1 MYARILGSRQFS
13 VATLESCS
21 MPHPTWCPIALLAAS
36 LCACAAPAPPRPPAE
51 RPIAVPIAPAAPP
64 VAPDAPPDAASPPE
78 VEIRGHQILL
88 DGRLVG
94 DAKRIAELGQL
105 TKVDELFVQL
115 EARRARESDRGAPAQ
130 GEIAVV
136 ADGSVAWIVIESVSR
151 TAAFAGYPVALL
163 RTGVGG
169 LRFRVPTPGAPEESN
184 SEPPWFE
191 IAVDVRERDVEVSLF
206 ELTVAPPSASEG
218 GGFVRTLVKR
228 DVVGPQRERASAA
241 LAELA
246 EAACAKAPRTCLDR
260 IGLRAVPGA
269 SFADIKEV
277 VSTTLGRARQWKERP
292 PGSNPEIL
300 MIRALPREGRFT
312 GPPGSP
318 PSFRA
323 LSMEVSGRL
332 HPEEIRNVVRARFGA
347 LRRCYEAGLLR
358 DPNLAGRIAVRFV
371 IGRDGKVTAVA
382 EDAPQPNSPP
392 PPPAIASMP
401 DRAVV
406 SCVLREFE
414 KFTFPAPEGGV
425 VTVVYPI
432 MFSPS
437 S

>member
-1 MYARILGSRQFS
+1 
-13 VATLESCS
+13 
-21 MPHPTWCPIALLAAS
+21 MPHPTWRPVVLLAAS
-36 LCACAAPAPPRPPAE
+36 LCACAAPAPPRTPTE
-51 RPIAVPIAPAAPP
+51 RPIAVTVAPAAPP
-64 VAPDAPPDAASPPE
+64 VAPEAPPDAASPPE
-78 VEIRGHQILL
+78 VEIRGHQVLL

-94 DAKRIAELGQL
+94 DAKSIAELGQL
-105 TKVDELFVQL
+105 TKVDELFEQL
-115 EARRARESDRGAPAQ
+115 QARRARESDRGAPAQ
-130 GEIAVV
+130 GEIAVA
-136 ADGSVAWIVIESVSR
+136 ADESVAWIVVESVSR

-163 RTGVGG
+163 RTGPGG
-169 LRFRVPTPGAPEESN
+169 LRFRTPVPGSPGEDA
-184 SEPPWFE
+184 SEPPWLE

-206 ELTVAPPSASEG
+206 ELTVSPPSASEG

-228 DVVGPQRERASAA
+228 EAVGPQRERASAA
-241 LAELA
+241 LSELA

-260 IGLRAVPGA
+260 IGLRAVPLA
-269 SFADIKEV
+269 SLADVKEV
-277 VSTTLGRARQWKERP
+277 LSTTLSRARQWKGRQP
-292 PGSNPEIL
+292 ASTPEIL
-300 MIRALPREGRFT
+300 MLRALPREGKFT
-312 GPPGSP
+312 GPPGAP

-332 HPEEIRNVVRARFGA
+332 APEEIRSVVRARFGE
-347 LRRCYEAGLLR
+347 LRKCYEAGLRR
-358 DPNLAGRIAVRFV
+358 DPNLAGRISVRFV

-382 EDAPQPNSPP
+382 EGDLPNSPP
-392 PPPAIASMP
+392 PSPASAPMP

>member
-1 MYARILGSRQFS
+1 MYARILDSRQFS

-94 DAKRIAELGQL
+94 DAKSIAELGQL

-163 RTGVGG
+163 RIGVGG
-169 LRFRVPTPGAPEESN
+169 LRFRTPVPGSPGEEA

-228 DVVGPQRERASAA
+228 EVVGPQRERASAA

-269 SFADIKEV
+269 SFADVKEV
-277 VSTTLGRARQWKERP
+277 VSTTLARARQWTERP
-292 PGSNPEIL
+292 PGSKPEIL
-300 MIRALPREGRFT
+300 MLRALPREGRFT

-332 HPEEIRNVVRARFGA
+332 PPEEIRNVVRARFGA
-347 LRRCYEAGLLR
+347 LRKCYEDGLRR
-358 DPNLAGRIAVRFV
+358 DPNLAGRITVRFV

-382 EDAPQPNSPP
+382 EDAPQPKSPP
-392 PPPAIASMP
+392 QSTASAPMP

>member
-1 MYARILGSRQFS
+1 
-13 VATLESCS
+13 
-21 MPHPTWCPIALLAAS
+21 MPRPTWCPVVLLAAS
-36 LCACAAPAPPRPPAE
+36 LCACAAPAPPRARTE
-51 RPIAVPIAPAAPP
+51 HPIAVTVAPAAPP
-64 VAPDAPPDAASPPE
+64 VAPDDPPDAVSPPE
-78 VEIRGHQILL
+78 VEIRGRQILL

-94 DAKRIAELGQL
+94 DAKSIAELGRL
-105 TKVDELFVQL
+105 TKLDELFEQL
-115 EARRARESDRGAPAQ
+115 QARRARESDRGAPAQ

-136 ADGSVAWIVIESVSR
+136 ADEAVAWIVIESVSR

-163 RTGVGG
+163 RTGVGW
-169 LRFRVPTPGAPEESN
+169 LRFRTPMPGPPDESA

-191 IAVDVRERDVEVSLF
+191 LAVDVRERDVEVILF
-206 ELTVAPPSASEG
+206 ELTVSPPSASEG

-228 DVVGPQRERASAA
+228 EVVGPQRERASAA
-241 LAELA
+241 LSELA

-260 IGLRAVPGA
+260 FGLRAVPGA
-269 SFADIKEV
+269 SLADVKEV
-277 VSTTLGRARQWKERP
+277 VSTTLGRARQWKGRQQA
-292 PGSNPEIL
+292 SQPEIL
-300 MIRALPREGRFT
+300 MLRALPREGRFT

-318 PSFRA
+318 PSFRV

-332 HPEEIRNVVRARFGA
+332 APEEIRNVVRARFGE
-347 LRRCYEAGLLR
+347 LRKCYEAGLRR
-358 DPNLAGRIAVRFV
+358 DPNLAGRITVRFV

-382 EDAPQPNSPP
+382 EDDLPNSPP
-392 PPPAIASMP
+392 PPPTSASMP

>member
-1 MYARILGSRQFS
+1 
-13 VATLESCS
+13 
-21 MPHPTWCPIALLAAS
+21 MPHPTWCPAVLLAAS
-36 LCACAAPAPPRPPAE
+36 LCACAAPAPPRARASTE
-51 RPIAVPIAPAAPP
+51 RPTAVTVAPAAPP

-78 VEIRGHQILL
+78 VEIRGRQILL

-94 DAKRIAELGQL
+94 DAKSIAELGQL
-105 TKVDELFVQL
+105 TKVDELFEQL
-115 EARRARESDRGAPAQ
+115 QARRARESDRGAPAQ
-130 GEIAVV
+130 GEIAVA
-136 ADGSVAWIVIESVSR
+136 ADESVAWIVIESVSR

-163 RTGVGG
+163 RTGAGG
-169 LRFRVPTPGAPEESN
+169 FRFRTPMPGPPDERTSEST

-191 IAVDVRERDVEVSLF
+191 ITVDVRERDVEVSLF
-206 ELTVAPPSASEG
+206 ELTVSPPSASEG

-228 DVVGPQRERASAA
+228 EVVGPQRERASAA

-269 SFADIKEV
+269 SLADVKEV
-277 VSTTLGRARQWKERP
+277 VSTALGRARQWQERP
-292 PGSNPEIL
+292 PGSKPEIL
-300 MIRALPREGRFT
+300 MLRALPREGRFT

-318 PSFRA
+318 PSFRS
-323 LSMEVSGRL
+323 LSMAVSGRL
-332 HPEEIRNVVRARFGA
+332 HPEEIRNVVRARFGE
-347 LRRCYEAGLLR
+347 LRKCYEDGLRR
-358 DPNLAGRIAVRFV
+358 DPNLTGRITVRFV

-382 EDAPQPNSPP
+382 EGDLPNSPQ
-392 PPPAIASMP
+392 PPPASAPMP

-414 KFTFPAPEGGV
+414 KFTFPAPAGGI

>member
-1 MYARILGSRQFS
+1 MS
-13 VATLESCS
+13 
-21 MPHPTWCPIALLAAS
+21 HPTWCPVVLLAAS
-36 LCACAAPAPPRPPAE
+36 LCACAAPAPPRASTE
-51 RPIAVPIAPAAPP
+51 RPIAVTVAPAAPP

-78 VEIRGHQILL
+78 VEIRGDQILL

-94 DAKRIAELGQL
+94 DAKSIAELGRL

-130 GEIAVV
+130 GEIAVM
-136 ADGSVAWIVIESVSR
+136 ADEAVAWIVIESVSR

-169 LRFRVPTPGAPEESN
+169 LRFRAPVPGAPEESTP
-184 SEPPWFE
+184 EPPWFE

-228 DVVGPQRERASAA
+228 EVVGPQRERASAA

-269 SFADIKEV
+269 SLADVKEV

-292 PGSNPEIL
+292 PGSKPEIL
-300 MIRALPREGRFT
+300 MLRALPREGRFT
-312 GPPGSP
+312 GPPGAP
-318 PSFRA
+318 PLFRA
-323 LSMEVSGRL
+323 LSMEASGRL
-332 HPEEIRNVVRARFGA
+332 HPEEIRNVVRARFGE
-347 LRRCYEAGLLR
+347 LRKCYEDGLRR

-382 EDAPQPNSPP
+382 EGDLPNSPP
-392 PPPAIASMP
+392 PSPASALMP

-414 KFTFPAPEGGV
+414 KFTFPAPAGGV

-432 MFSPS
+432 MFSPGS
-437 S
+437 

>member
-1 MYARILGSRQFS
+1 MVAPLLDSRQSS
-13 VATLESCS
+13 VATMENPS

-36 LCACAAPAPPRPPAE
+36 LCACAAPAPPPASTE

-64 VAPDAPPDAASPPE
+64 AAPEAPPDAASPPE

-94 DAKRIAELGQL
+94 DAKSIAELGRL
-105 TKVDELFVQL
+105 TKIDELFVQL

-136 ADGSVAWIVIESVSR
+136 ADEAVAWVVVESVSR
-151 TAAFAGYPVALL
+151 TAAFAGYPLALL

-169 LRFRVPTPGAPEESN
+169 LRFRTPMPGPPEESA
-184 SEPPWFE
+184 SEPPRFE
-191 IAVDVRERDVEVSLF
+191 FAVDVRERDVELSLF

-228 DVVGPQRERASAA
+228 EVVGPQRERASAA

-269 SFADIKEV
+269 SLADVKEI
-277 VSTTLGRARQWKERP
+277 VSTTLARARQWKERP
-292 PGSNPEIL
+292 PGSKPEIL
-300 MIRALPREGRFT
+300 LLGALPREGRFT
-312 GPPGSP
+312 GPPGAP
-318 PSFRA
+318 PSLRMT
-323 LSMEVSGRL
+323 SMDVSGRL
-332 HPEEIRNVVRARFGA
+332 QPTEIQQAVRARFGG
-347 LRRCYEAGLLR
+347 LRKCYEDGLRR

-371 IGRDGKVTAVA
+371 IGRDGKVTTVTEGALPPA
-382 EDAPQPNSPP
+382 SSPP
-392 PPPAIASMP
+392 SAASAPMP

-414 KFTFPAPEGGV
+414 KLTFPAPEGGV
-425 VTVVYPI
+425 VTVVYPL
-432 MFSPS
+432 MFSPGS
-437 S
+437 